1 MQWRQERF
9 ARFLQRDEVF
19 PASTPE
25 NDWEYYRGV
34 RPLPVL
40 WVRDSSDR
48 WHASRMNG
56 YSQVGNTGEVML
68 YPAIVPPLEAGTAW
82 IDMVAMSQS
91 AEVRVRLPLRWA

>member
-1 MQWRQERF
+1 
-9 ARFLQRDEVF
+9 
-19 PASTPE
+19 
-25 NDWEYYRGV
+25 
-34 RPLPVL
+34 
-40 WVRDSSDR
+40 
-48 WHASRMNG
+48 MNG